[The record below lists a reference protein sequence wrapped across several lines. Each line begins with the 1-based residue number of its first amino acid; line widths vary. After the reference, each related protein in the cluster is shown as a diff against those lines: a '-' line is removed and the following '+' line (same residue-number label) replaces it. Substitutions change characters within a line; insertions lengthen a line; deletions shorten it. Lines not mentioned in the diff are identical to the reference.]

1 MLFFGKTSLQGR
13 FISHAQN
20 IHWKTCIIKAKR
32 PCVFCLFEYSSD
44 PEWNQTLNEAYIY
57 ERGWEDMFIVIK
69 RYITYHFLV
78 FVVHKQPSKHEKKKN
93 ESKIELYSSWVLC
106 LCGPSI

>member
-1 MLFFGKTSLQGR
+1 M
-13 FISHAQN
+13 
-20 IHWKTCIIKAKR
+20 
-32 PCVFCLFEYSSD
+32 FEYSSD

-78 FVVHKQPSKHEKKKN
+78 FVVHKQPSKHEKKKMN
-93 ESKIELYSSWVLC
+93 QKLNYTLHGYYVYVVLQSRLESK
-106 LCGPSI
+106 